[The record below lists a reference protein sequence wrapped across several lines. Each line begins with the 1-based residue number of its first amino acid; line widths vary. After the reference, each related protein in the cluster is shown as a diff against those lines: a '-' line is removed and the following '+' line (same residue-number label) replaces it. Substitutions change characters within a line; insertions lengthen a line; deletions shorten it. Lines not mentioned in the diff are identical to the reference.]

1 MKKIIV
7 PMIVGAQ
14 LMTFSAGAAKSPVQK
29 VDAGDTLLKIA
40 ACYKIDFDKIASF
53 DSWFSKL
60 GCIFPGQDSDK
71 PNVDVVP
78 PDEDVIP
85 PEHEGIKPDEDG
97 SKPEQDELVPDEDVS
112 KPGGDG
118 VVPDENLPLPDDDTI
133 PEQDTG
139 IHRFESEVV
148 RLVNEIRAQNGLSAL
163 THDSE
168 LSKVARIKSQ
178 DMKDKNYFSHNSP
191 NYGSPFDMMKTF
203 GISYRSAAE
212 NIAKGQTSPEAVVN
226 AWMNSAGHRKNILG
240 ASYTHIG
247 VGYVANGNYWTQMFV
262 GR

>member
-1 MKKIIV
+1 M
-7 PMIVGAQ
+7 M
-14 LMTFSAGAAKSPVQK
+14 MFSAGASAASGNKPGKTDTAINISGHYSLSLKNIMKWKKWGLSPE
-29 VDAGDTLLKIA
+29 
-40 ACYKIDFDKIASF
+40 
-53 DSWFSKL
+53 
-60 GCIFPGQDSDK
+60 CIFPGQ
-71 PNVDVVP
+71 NIFI
-78 PDEDVIP
+78 PDQE
-85 PEHEGIKPDEDG
+85 
-97 SKPEQDELVPDEDVS
+97 SNCPEQDTTVPDDEIIIPDY
-112 KPGGDG
+112 DG
-118 VVPDENLPLPDDDTI
+118 TNPDDEITVPDENLPLPDDDTI

-148 RLVNEIRAQNGLSAL
+148 RLVNEIRAQNGLASL

-178 DMKDKNYFSHNSP
+178 DMKDKNYFSHESP
-191 NYGSPFDMMKTF
+191 TYGSPFDMMKTF

-212 NIAKGQTSPEAVVN
+212 NIAKGQTSAEAVVN